1 MWVENSQGTCPLM
14 DAWSPCS
21 VVLWRCFHLKKK
33 MQPCLSSAMC
43 AGVGCHLHAAVSGNP
58 FIVRDGELLRVRCYS
73 SKPLQCAATWWPSF
87 FFFIYACGL
96 YLIYAMVAVCLSSA
110 THVESSLWMVAVCCF
125 LKDPIMPLY
134 IPKVRTVLFMLD
146 CLWKVA
152 AWEKSPQDSACV
164 DLLSVRLLLYPCGSP
179 LISQYFGTWS
189 LKSNICV
196 SLATVDVLFFWNP
209 PKICCVWNVP
219 FSFWKLTM
227 CGDPLYRACV
237 IPPLM

>member
-1 MWVENSQGTCPLM
+1 MVSFWECVATHRSLFNVQLRG
-14 DAWSPCS
+14 
-21 VVLWRCFHLKKK
+21 
-33 MQPCLSSAMC
+33 
-43 AGVGCHLHAAVSGNP
+43 GLH
-58 FIVRDGELLRVRCYS
+58 F
-73 SKPLQCAATWWPSF
+73 F

-134 IPKVRTVLFMLD
+134 IPKVRTVLLMLD